1 MEEWKILKQV
11 YLQVCLLYVTGLQ
24 VRSSQLCENI
34 PMGRNF
40 IDVQV
45 QTYMIL
51 TLHFLNVYMLLSDLV
66 SLVHFTFAFLKFTC
80 WYPYQFTPVDFILK
94 DKTLIASFI
103 WSCGILPCPF
113 GCRGTLLNALWW
125 PEWEGNPK
133 GRGYVYVWPIH
144 FAVQ

>member
-1 MEEWKILKQV
+1 MTGKAMEEWKTLKQV

-66 SLVHFTFAFLKFTC
+66 SLGHFTFAFLKFTC
-80 WYPYQFTPVDFILK
+80 WYPINLLQWTSYS
-94 DKTLIASFI
+94 KT
-103 WSCGILPCPF
+103 
-113 GCRGTLLNALWW
+113 R
-125 PEWEGNPK
+125 
-133 GRGYVYVWPIH
+133 H
-144 FAVQ
+144 